1 VNDVVNDDLEEI
13 DTIDLN
19 ILNDKDD
26 HDLQYVLPKHHRCCA
41 HTINLIA
48 TMVFKHLFR

>member
-1 VNDVVNDDLEEI
+1 VNDAVNDDLEEI
-13 DTIDLN
+13 DAIDLN
-19 ILNDKDD
+19 ILNDKD

-48 TMVFKHLFR
+48 TMVFKH